1 MKFSLLYR
9 NYDDSLVL
17 FEGPLSEAMSNTVY
31 DLSIDK
37 AAWEFARNNDCF
49 NYFME
54 VIKKPLTDVA
64 DVKYRQDVL
73 MDFIAMPK
81 LLEELRLIFKSYD
94 SLQSDWHEMR
104 SSIYVYGVPNT
115 SRGILDSTYE
125 SLKVT
130 AAFAKNTVSYFRS
143 IRDTVEKYQV
153 KSEGLLGIKR
163 FCAEMTEN
171 TALDE
176 LSEIAASFTRDNI
189 EAYEFSVRAE
199 TDDTLTI
206 RSASLTEAVE
216 LEDKSLGRSFK
227 KLFGN
232 IGKVQKEAGLA
243 PEVDLGEYHVEDAQT
258 ILNEALYEL
267 YTALAGI
274 TGNIYEF
281 FRGLSG
287 ELSFYDTG
295 LRYCRYLSDAGM
307 PMCMPQMLPEEEEC
321 FKANEIYDLQLL
333 VEGLTADKIVRNAVR
348 FDKENEGI
356 LIRGH
361 NSGGKTCYLRA
372 IGAAQL
378 FAQAGLPVCAS
389 AARISL
395 RRAVFAQF
403 SSSEKDFAVGDAAGR
418 FEGEVQDLA
427 EIINCLVPHSLILL
441 NETFQTTAY
450 SEGMAGIREI
460 LETLPMIDTKY
471 IFVTHLVQLFGQ
483 MDKTK
488 VRLLEFDATG
498 ENAHKVRPY
507 AG

>member
-1 MKFSLLYR
+1 MKFSLLYK

-17 FEGPLSEAMSNTVY
+17 SEGPLSEAMSNTVY

-37 AAWEFARNNDCF
+37 AAWEFARDSDCF

-54 VIKKPLTDVA
+54 VVKKPLSNVE

-73 MDFIAMPK
+73 LDFIAMPK

-143 IRDTVEKYQV
+143 IRDAVEKYQV
-153 KSEGLLGIKR
+153 KSEGLLGIKQ
-163 FCAEMTEN
+163 FFADMAEN
-171 TALDE
+171 AALDE
-176 LSEIAASFTRDNI
+176 LSAIASVFNRENI

-227 KLFGN
+227 KLFSG
-232 IGKVQKEAGLA
+232 IGKVQKENEQA
-243 PEVDLGEYHVEDAQT
+243 PEVDLGEYHVEDAQA

-267 YTALAGI
+267 YTALSGI

-295 LRYCRYLSDAGM
+295 LRYCRYLSEAGM

-321 FKANEIYDLQLL
+321 FKANDIYDLHLL
-333 VEGLTADKIVRNAVR
+333 MEGLTAEEITRNPVR
-348 FDKENEGI
+348 FDRQQEGI

-372 IGAAQL
+372 IGTAQL

-427 EIINCLVPHSLILL
+427 EIINSLVPHSLILL

-450 SEGMAGIREI
+450 SEGMAGIKDI
-460 LETLPMIDTKY
+460 LEVLPLIQTKY
-471 IFVTHLVQLFGQ
+471 IFVTHLVQLFAQ
-483 MDKTK
+483 MDQSK